1 VTGFDGGHDVGGL
14 DVTVGVAGVDIL
26 DSVDNAV
33 AGGIVDGAIA
43 VACVHRIHG
52 E

>member
-1 VTGFDGGHDVGGL
+1 MTGFDVGGL
-14 DVTVGVAGVDIL
+14 DVAVGVAAVDIL
-26 DSVDNAV
+26 DSVDDAV
-33 AGGIVDGAIA
+33 AGGIVGGAIA